1 MVATLAIAV
10 AIGLMAATLPFWIA
24 AAGTGMLVLG
34 WAGAALG
41 AFDRGLWIAMTQPIL
56 AAALALFAGTAYRY
70 FVEDAEK
77 RKVSRLFG
85 RYVSRDVYKQ
95 LMANPGLAELGGGRR
110 EMSVLFSDL
119 RGFTSIT
126 EQGNPENLVQQL
138 NEYFTAMVDIV
149 FRNGGTVDKF
159 VGDMVMALFGAPL
172 DDVDHADGA
181 VSTAVEMVR
190 HLGELNQEMGG

>member
-1 MVATLAIAV
+1 MS
-10 AIGLMAATLPFWIA
+10 ATLPFWVAAAIA
-24 AAGTGMLVLG
+24 AALVGLDRRFALCLRPRPL
-34 WAGAALG
+34 AGHG
-41 AFDRGLWIAMTQPIL
+41 ATDPGEFV
-56 AAALALFAGTAYRY
+56 ALFAGTAYRY

-95 LMANPGLAELGGGRR
+95 LMANPGLAVLGGGRR

-126 EQGNPENLVQQL
+126 EKGQPEALVEQL
-138 NEYFTAMVDIV
+138 NEYFTRMVEIV

-159 VGDMVMALFGAPL
+159 VGDMVMALFGAPWTTS
-172 DDVDHADGA
+172 DHADA
-181 VSTAVEMVR
+181 
-190 HLGELNQEMGG
+190 Q